1 MNVSGLSLIALLAA
15 PTLAQAA
22 SPAQCTR
29 TWDEEK
35 AAHSTGADSY
45 KTFMIACLHD
55 RTSPT
60 APRIDRAAS
69 APVNATAR
77 CRDGVYSYSS
87 DAAKACSQHR
97 GVQALLR

>member
-1 MNVSGLSLIALLAA
+1 MMLVRLSFVALLAA
-15 PTLAQAA
+15 PTLAHAA

-29 TWDEEK
+29 TWNEEM

-45 KTFMIACLHD
+45 KTFMIACLHN

-60 APRIDRAAS
+60 APRIDRPAG
-69 APVNATAR
+69 APANATAR

-87 DAAKACSQHR
+87 DAAQACIQHR